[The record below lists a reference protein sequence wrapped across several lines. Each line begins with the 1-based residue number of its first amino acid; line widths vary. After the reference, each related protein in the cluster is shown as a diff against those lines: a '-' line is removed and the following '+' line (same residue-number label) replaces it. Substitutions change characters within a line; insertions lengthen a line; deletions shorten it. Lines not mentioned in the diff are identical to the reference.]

1 MNWIEHNVEEELDAG
16 VWNIRENSKLQ
27 DWVANKAMEIL
38 LLDEARPKVIY
49 NTSRNWDSKEWIYFV
64 DFWIKELEIRFDWN
78 NILENKKEAA

>member
-1 MNWIEHNVEEELDAG
+1 MNGIEHNVEEELDAG

-49 NTSRNWDSKEWIYFV
+49 NTSRNGDSKEGIYFV
-64 DFWIKELEIRFDWN
+64 DFGIKELEIRFDGN